1 MKLEV
6 MRMKQTRV
14 IHVRLGEKCMCCN
27 QVGNEGLHVFK
38 SFICHLCEKEIV
50 GVECE
55 QEHYQHYIS
64 NLRDIL
70 PSEKHR

>member
-1 MKLEV
+1 
-6 MRMKQTRV
+6 
-14 IHVRLGEKCMCCN
+14 MCCD

-38 SFICHLCEKEIV
+38 SFICHSCEKKIV